1 VVIRPAL
8 LYGAECWPV
17 KKSQVQRL
25 RVAEMRMIY
34 WICGHMRLDKIRNEV
49 IGGKI
54 GVASIEDKMRETRL
68 RWFGHVR
75 RRPMDAPLR
84 RCETIEC
91 LEYRRSRGRPK
102 KSWSEVIRH
111 DLRTLGL
118 VEDMAQDTKIW
129 RARIKVMDF

>member
-1 VVIRPAL
+1 LVIRPAL

-17 KKSQVQRL
+17 KKSHVQRL

-54 GVASIEDKMRETRL
+54 GVASIEDKIRETRL

-75 RRPMDAPLR
+75 RRTMDAPLR